1 MPNKSV
7 LGIDADLLLI
17 PALTLELDNAVDKR
31 VKSIVAADTYVIAY
45 VELSASLSDEY
56 IACEHELTVRPLDT

>member
-31 VKSIVAADTYVIAY
+31 VKSIVAADTYVIGRA
-45 VELSASLSDEY
+45 
-56 IACEHELTVRPLDT
+56 